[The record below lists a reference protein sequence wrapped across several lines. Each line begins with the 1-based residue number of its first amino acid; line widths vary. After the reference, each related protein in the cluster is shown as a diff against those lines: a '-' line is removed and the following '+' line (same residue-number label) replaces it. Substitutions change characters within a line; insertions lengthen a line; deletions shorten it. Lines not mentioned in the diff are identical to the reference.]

1 VKHGVTRFEE
11 IMMSEKSD
19 EKSLYWSIVGADSN
33 TNAGVGRLL
42 AVIVALIVV
51 GGFVVWLLS

>member
-1 VKHGVTRFEE
+1 
-11 IMMSEKSD
+11 MMSEKSE

-42 AVIVALIVV
+42 AVIVAFIVV
-51 GGFVVWLLS
+51 GGCVVWLLS